1 MLGDTAREP
10 ETRYC
15 TVYLAIYDDSK
26 CDSKST
32 FLAAFSI
39 ALIVGQVRS
48 RSVELSVELVLGD
61 TAREPETRYC
71 TVYLA
76 IYDDSKCDS
85 KSTFLAAFSIA
96 LIVPINGHVFAMYKA
111 LSKGA
116 VQPSALAVW
125 ANKRSAKATG
135 GSVLMTLDNRAQ
147 SVQRSPTSRSKY
159 KEAATALPLQRSIA
173 RSTID
178 RMVQTTV

>member
-1 MLGDTAREP
+1 MVSVTGYRYECLYSASYSTPTTRAAGLCALGGTTHPQPRRA
-10 ETRYC
+10 
-15 TVYLAIYDDSK
+15 
-26 CDSKST
+26 
-32 FLAAFSI
+32 
-39 ALIVGQVRS
+39 GQVRS

-96 LIVPINGHVFAMYKA
+96 LIVPINGHAMYKA

-159 KEAATALPLQRSIA
+159 KEAAIALPLQRSIA